1 MLKAAAA
8 LFFLVLF
15 VQSVLAGPGDME
27 VKLLNEKRKEM
38 AAGSTSN
45 VLVMITNHTDILK
58 EVQFKLIIPD
68 SSWRQVANYASTQIE
83 KNTGINKII
92 TIHIPENIKSG
103 DYSLELDVF
112 ENPGNPPVGK
122 VNIPI
127 YVLPRYEIKVEK
139 LKAPQYLF
147 SGDTLRVKFLIRNLS
162 NLEVRGSATIMNDK
176 KPEIRNFRIPK
187 DSSIIEKVSLSVPK
201 SISNYSQYNVNLTAS
216 ISDKPE
222 TESSAAYLFDVIPS
236 GNEKF
241 DGYNRLPVKISG
253 IAVSDNRG
261 VQRAFGSMFD
271 ISGGG
276 ILNETKNRRL
286 EFHLRGPDRG
296 GNPIL
301 GLNDEYSLT
310 YNSSR
315 TEILLGD
322 NNYRLSDLTESSRSG
337 RGINLR
343 HTFGKLTVGSFFH
356 IPRYYPEIK
365 QIFSIYTNF
374 KISEKLKFDAGYL
387 TKVNIN
393 NKNSNLLTISGF
405 INPFSWVNTEFEL
418 ATGQYLN
425 KTTKA
430 YRAIFNINKSFF
442 NSHFIM
448 TRADLGFP
456 GYVSNSSY
464 ISSGITF
471 NLKKNLNLSMNYD
484 LNRSSLALDTMY
496 SNAPYSKSLNV
507 FTSYRMSSKNSLSF
521 GVYINDLED
530 KAPKPLFNYKKYT
543 GRFSLQ
549 SKFRR
554 INLNIQ
560 GEVGKILN
568 LLEVKNGDLTQFY
581 NANFSLKYTLNASFS
596 INGFVNYQGG
606 KQYLITGFQRFY
618 YGGSLQLELKKK
630 TYFSFDYQN
639 NYELKEYFRDRS
651 LLSFQLHQQ
660 LNRNHEFQL
669 STNYNLV
676 KNSLNK
682 KELSI
687 QFRYVC
693 TINVPLS
700 KKKDVG
706 RLTGKIM
713 NKEIGRAHV

>member
-127 YVLPRYEIKVEK
+127 YVLPRYEIQVEK

-147 SGDTLRVKFLIRNLS
+147 SGDTLGVKFLIRNLS
-162 NLEVRGSATIMNDK
+162 NIEVKVAATISNDK
-176 KPEIRNFRIPK
+176 KPDIRNFRIPK
-187 DSSIIEKVSLSVPK
+187 DSTILTKVMVSIPKSLSYYTQ
-201 SISNYSQYNVNLTAS
+201 YSVNLKAS
-216 ISDKPE
+216 ITDKPE
-222 TESSAAYLFDVIPS
+222 TEVSSGYSFEVIPA
-236 GNEKF
+236 GNVKF
-241 DGYNRLPVKISG
+241 DGYNRFPIKVSG
-253 IAVSDNRG
+253 IFASNNRNEK
-261 VQRAFGSMFD
+261 RDYGSMFD

-315 TEILLGD
+315 TVILLGD

-337 RGINLR
+337 RGGEIR

-356 IPRYYPEIK
+356 LPRYYPEIK
-365 QIFSIYTNF
+365 EIFSFYTNF

-387 TKVNIN
+387 TKINID
-393 NKNSNLLTISGF
+393 NKNTNLLTVSGF
-405 INPFSWVNTEFEL
+405 INPFSWGNTEFEL
-418 ATGQYLN
+418 STGQHLN

-430 YRAIFNINKSFF
+430 YRATFNINNRFF
-442 NSHFIM
+442 DSHFSM

-456 GYVSNSSY
+456 GYVTNSSY

-471 NLKKNLNLSMNYD
+471 NLKKKVSLSMNYD
-484 LNRSSLALDTMY
+484 LNRSNLALDTLY
-496 SNAPYSKSLNV
+496 SNAPYSKTLNV
-507 FTSYRMSSKNSLSF
+507 FTSYRMSSNNSLSF
-521 GVYINDLED
+521 GVYINNLED

-543 GRFSLQ
+543 GRFSLL

-554 INLNIQ
+554 INLNIV
-560 GEVGKILN
+560 GEVGKISN

-581 NANFSLKYTLNASFS
+581 NGNFSLKYALNTSFS
-596 INGFVNYQGG
+596 VYGFVN
-606 KQYLITGFQRFY
+606 
-618 YGGSLQLELKKK
+618 
-630 TYFSFDYQN
+630 
-639 NYELKEYFRDRS
+639 
-651 LLSFQLHQQ
+651 
-660 LNRNHEFQL
+660 
-669 STNYNLV
+669 
-676 KNSLNK
+676 
-682 KELSI
+682 
-687 QFRYVC
+687 
-693 TINVPLS
+693 
-700 KKKDVG
+700 
-706 RLTGKIM
+706 
-713 NKEIGRAHV
+713 